1 MQAVRD
7 RLGAMMDRQPVRL
20 FETMGIGSSGDKLN
34 EHGEVADPVTITD
47 FVDFVARFAEHC
59 ATPGD

>member
-1 MQAVRD
+1 
-7 RLGAMMDRQPVRL
+7 
-20 FETMGIGSSGDKLN
+20 MGIGSSGDKLN